1 MPREARGCRTR
12 PCDPTGNHDGLTSH
26 RVALRRC
33 LKAPT
38 GQWRTEDPTP
48 RQSRKS
54 RQGSASADLA
64 WIMLCKVPP
73 PLGSSK
79 TRFEEGSG
87 AFFQHAFEEGW
98 KLCLIVLPASMWPP
112 TPVRPPR
119 SAMPAMSIMISGL
132 GRPCLVGVAPCLAW
146 SSSLACPGKHGRH
159 WAPLKTKGFTP
170 YCRKFRKISLAN
182 YGTWCS
188 APSKHSI
195 KLLLFPANAQN
206 TP

>member
-112 TPVRPPR
+112 TPVRPAR
-119 SAMPAMSIMISGL
+119 SAMPAMSIMISPGWA
-132 GRPCLVGVAPCLAW
+132 GHASLAW
-146 SSSLACPGKHGRH
+146 RLAWPGPAALPAQASMAGTGR
-159 WAPLKTKGFTP
+159 
-170 YCRKFRKISLAN
+170 R
-182 YGTWCS
+182 
-188 APSKHSI
+188 SKPKVLRHTVVNSGKSVSQI
-195 KLLLFPANAQN
+195 TVLGARRLQN
-206 TP
+206 TA